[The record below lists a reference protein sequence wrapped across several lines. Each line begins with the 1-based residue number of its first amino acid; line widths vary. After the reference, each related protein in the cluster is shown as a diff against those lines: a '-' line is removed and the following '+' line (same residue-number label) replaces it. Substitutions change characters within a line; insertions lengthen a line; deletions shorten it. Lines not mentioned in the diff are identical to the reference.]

1 MVAENAD
8 CNADKNERLMLT
20 ESFHRFSRVM
30 EDFSDFDRF
39 RVSLGRALEQDQHFD
54 KILLSAGDDEVM
66 AESSK
71 AETVFKM
78 GNVVLPLKDAA
89 AGSFIRV
96 TGRRDARPFGAEDL
110 HLMGAIASFV
120 SSLYGQ
126 SKNQRHNALRLRA
139 LQFLI
144 DELPVG
150 VLCLGADDAFLAG
163 NRKAWQQLGV
173 DCAADLHVDA
183 SILRHLS
190 NATQGCNEAH
200 LEVQGRLL
208 FAVKRQLTDEG
219 AGPVCAYV
227 FYDMDA
233 RRDKLADAL
242 DREYFRTLCTNG
254 RMSVSLLQDTSKP
267 GALFA
272 AARQCFEHWNIDED
286 FIQPLDAYTVA
297 CLFVHSTPVRV
308 RRLLEQFAK
317 AGNFQG
323 LRVSVLEAREAE
335 GQSPSKTTLDRAKEL
350 LQPYSKALLPHLL
363 VFDRYEPVVETLEV
377 MLEDICRMEA
387 LHEFEEFMPRLE
399 TFSYEGLIADLDSM
413 DLHQFEWLKEA
424 LKAYPAMNSLFLS
437 TKARSMMETAGW
449 PLETKDILIQ
459 KPFNAHELI
468 NTIRDQLNLA

>member
-8 CNADKNERLMLT
+8 CNADKNERLMLA

-39 RVSLGRALEQDQHFD
+39 RVSLARALEQDQHFD
-54 KILLSAGDDEVM
+54 KMLLSAGDDELM

-71 AETVFKM
+71 AEAVFKM
-78 GNVVLPLKDAA
+78 GNVVLPLKDDA

-96 TGRRDARPFGAEDL
+96 TGRRDARPFGTGDL

-120 SSLYGQ
+120 SGLYGQ
-126 SKNQRHNALRLRA
+126 SKNQRRNALRLRA

-150 VLCLGADDAFLAG
+150 VLCLGEDDELLAG
-163 NRKAWQQLGV
+163 NRKVWQQLGV
-173 DCAADLHVDA
+173 SCAADLHTDA
-183 SILRHLS
+183 SILRHLH
-190 NATQGCNEAH
+190 NATQGCNEVH

-208 FAVKRQLTDEG
+208 FAVRREFADEG
-219 AGPVCAYV
+219 AGAISAYV
-227 FYDMDA
+227 FYDMDV
-233 RRDKLADAL
+233 RREKLADAL

-272 AARQCFEHWNIDED
+272 AARQCFERWKIDED

-297 CLFVHSTPVRV
+297 CLFVNSTPVRV
-308 RRLLEQFAK
+308 RRLLEQFA
-317 AGNFQG
+317 GTENFQG
-323 LRVSVLEAREAE
+323 LRVSLLEAHEVE

-350 LQPYSKALLPHLL
+350 LQPYTEALLPQLL
-363 VFDRYEPVVETLEV
+363 VFDRFEPVVETLEV

-387 LHEFEEFMPRLE
+387 LRDFEEFMPRLQS
-399 TFSYEGLIADLDSM
+399 FFYEGLIADLDSM
-413 DLHQFEWLKEA
+413 SPEQFKRLKEA
-424 LKAYPAMNSLFLS
+424 LKACPAMISLYLS
-437 TKARSMMETAGW
+437 TKPRSMMEAAGW
-449 PLETKDILIQ
+449 PLEARDILIQ
-459 KPFNAHELI
+459 KPFNAHELM